1 MEKYGCE
8 ACIVEFAMK
17 GFIFEPS
24 AQEICEIYLKNKIEG
39 KKLPC
44 KHLLFDE
51 NMYEDHSTPWEVF
64 KSDDPR
70 WLINNK
76 TKKVMYVFTE
86 LKKKGERVLRK
97 AGCGTW
103 TGQNRKVVRNKQGDA
118 IIGYDRLHTFR
129 TKEVEDGGNWTMHEY
144 TLHPND
150 YNCAVCKITRE
161 EEEVVD
167 QQPSQ
172 ECPTASSDDNVAH
185 EDLDQEDLEWGS
197 FAETLENII
206 LQQPEESGE
215 ACDENINNIGSD
227 QFPPASTDDN
237 VALENLDQ
245 EDLEWESFAETLENI
260 VLQQPEESETPS
272 TDDDVALEDMDQ
284 EDLDW
289 ESFAETLENTILQQP
304 EESGEACHENI
315 NNIGS
320 EQLPIEID
328 DDDVGNENMIN
339 VIAQPKGI
347 EDTPTDKYHTDHN
360 LPSDPLSEVFKDYEE
375 PRGMQCHCQD
385 NSNQVVLAEQ
395 AQQSE
400 RMALVIHLA
409 ENFDY
414 YYKEQQQQERMAFIL
429 HLAENFDYYYKE
441 QQQQQLQGGQ
451 KNLPGKRKKCDYDE
465 EDFSPKKKQK
475 QQPFL
480 CNLQ

>member
-1 MEKYGCE
+1 MDKSGCE
-8 ACIVEFAMK
+8 VCILEFAKK

-24 AQEICEIYLKNKIEG
+24 AQEICENYLKNKIEG
-39 KKLPC
+39 EKLRC

-76 TKKVMYVFTE
+76 SKKVMYVFTN

-103 TGQNRKVVRNKQGDA
+103 SGQNRKAVQNEQGDA
-118 IIGYDRLHTFR
+118 IVGYDRLHTFK
-129 TKEVEDGGNWTMHEY
+129 TKEVEDGGNWTMHEC
-144 TLHPND
+144 TLHPKD
-150 YNCAVCKITRE
+150 YNCAVCKVLR

-172 ECPTASSDDNVAH
+172 EFPTASTDDNVAH
-185 EDLDQEDLEWGS
+185 EDMHQEDLEWGS

-215 ACDENINNIGSD
+215 ACNENINNIGSD
-227 QFPPASTDDN
+227 QFPTASTDDN
-237 VALENLDQ
+237 
-245 EDLEWESFAETLENI
+245 
-260 VLQQPEESETPS
+260 
-272 TDDDVALEDMDQ
+272 
-284 EDLDW
+284 
-289 ESFAETLENTILQQP
+289 QP
-304 EESGEACHENI
+304 EESGEACNEINV

-320 EQLPIEID
+320 DQLPIEID
-328 DDDVGNENMIN
+328 DDNVGNENMIN
-339 VIAQPKGI
+339 IIAKPQGSV
-347 EDTPTDKYHTDHN
+347 DTPTEKYHADHD
-360 LPSDPLSEVFKDYEE
+360 LPSDPISELFRDYEE
-375 PRGMQCHCQD
+375 PRDVQCHCHD
-385 NSNQVVLAEQ
+385 DSSQVLVAEQ

-400 RMALVIHLA
+400 SMALVIHLA

-441 QQQQQLQGGQ
+441 QQQQQLQGGL
-451 KNLPGKRKKCDYDE
+451 KNLPGKRKNCDYDE
-465 EDFSPKKKQK
+465 EESRSKKKQK

-480 CNLQ
+480 CSLQ